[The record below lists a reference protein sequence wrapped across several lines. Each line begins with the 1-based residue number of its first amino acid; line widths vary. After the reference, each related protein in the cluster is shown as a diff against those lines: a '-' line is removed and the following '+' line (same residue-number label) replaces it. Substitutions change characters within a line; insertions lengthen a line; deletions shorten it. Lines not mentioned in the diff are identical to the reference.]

1 MNIRKKTGAAVLG
14 VLCMAAL
21 AGCQNQQSQTTQT
34 AEYIGIEAAKET
46 ALKSAGLT
54 EDQADFS
61 TAGLDS
67 RDGTFFYQVNFE
79 AEGMEYDYAID
90 AVTGV
95 VIEENSVAADDGAEA
110 AGAAASEA
118 ETSGAAADDGAE
130 AVGAAASRD
139 AAGDAASG
147 AVQASGAA
155 QASEAAQTS
164 AAAQNASD
172 LSAFEAAGVAIT
184 VMKPLG
190 AGTLLSAERSPFG
203 VAMTVPQCIQYCLDR
218 NGVKVVIVGCHS
230 VEEVLEAVRY
240 EHLPA
245 KERDYSHIF
254 HTGAA
259 IHMTGRCMYCNHC
272 QPCPAHIDIAAVTK
286 FLDLATQ
293 QETVPETVAQHY
305 WSLSAT
311 ADDCLMC
318 GRCEPNCPFGVQIR
332 KNMARAR
339 EVFAHTAPV

>member
-1 MNIRKKTGAAVLG
+1 MNIRKKTGAAALG

-21 AGCQNQQSQTTQT
+21 AGCQNQQSQTAQT

-95 VIEENSVAADDGAEA
+95 VIEENSVAP
-110 AGAAASEA
+110 
-118 ETSGAAADDGAE
+118 
-130 AVGAAASRD
+130 
-139 AAGDAASG
+139 AASG

-172 LSAFEAAGVAIT
+172 SGMIGEEKAKEIALNHAGLTEDQTQRLWVKRDYDDGRSIYEVEFYGEGRDEYDYEIDAVTGEIVAFDTDLHDHGTA
-184 VMKPLG
+184 PLG
-190 AGTLLSAERSPFG
+190 GPVPGFGRAGAP
-203 VAMTVPQCIQYCLDR
+203 DR
-218 NGVKVVIVGCHS
+218 PGAGSGRLRGK
-230 VEEVLEAVRY
+230 Y
-240 EHLPA
+240 FPA
-245 KERDYSHIF
+245 S
-254 HTGAA
+254 G
-259 IHMTGRCMYCNHC
+259 MGRR
-272 QPCPAHIDIAAVTK
+272 
-286 FLDLATQ
+286 
-293 QETVPETVAQHY
+293 
-305 WSLSAT
+305 T
-311 ADDCLMC
+311 A
-318 GRCEPNCPFGVQIR
+318 GI
-332 KNMARAR
+332 
-339 EVFAHTAPV
+339 

>member
-21 AGCQNQQSQTTQT
+21 AGCQNQQSQTAQT

-110 AGAAASEA
+110 TGAAASEA

-130 AVGAAASRD
+130 AVGGAASRD

-172 LSAFEAAGVAIT
+172 SGMIGEEKAKEIALNHAGLTEDQTQRLWVKRDYDDGRSIYEVEFYGEGRDEYDYEIDAVTGEIVAFDTDLHDHGTAPSEGQSQVSEEKVRQT
-184 VMKPLG
+184 VLERVPG
-190 AGTLLSAERSPFG
+190 ASAENIF
-203 VAMTVPQCIQYCLDR
+203 L
-218 NGVKVVIVGCHS
+218 H
-230 VEEVLEAVRY
+230 LEWDDGRLEY
-240 EHLPA
+240 EGELIYDNMEYEFKIDA
-245 KERDYSHIF
+245 YS
-254 HTGAA
+254 G
-259 IHMTGRCMYCNHC
+259 
-272 QPCPAHIDIAAVTK
+272 AVTEWEAEQ
-286 FLDLATQ
+286 F
-293 QETVPETVAQHY
+293 
-305 WSLSAT
+305 
-311 ADDCLMC
+311 
-318 GRCEPNCPFGVQIR
+318 RR
-332 KNMARAR
+332 
-339 EVFAHTAPV
+339 

>member
-1 MNIRKKTGAAVLG
+1 MNIRKKTGAAALG

-21 AGCQNQQSQTTQT
+21 AGCQNQQSQTAQT

-95 VIEENSVAADDGAEA
+95 VIEENSVAADDGAETS
-110 AGAAASEA
+110 GAAASEA
-118 ETSGAAADDGAE
+118 ET
-130 AVGAAASRD
+130 
-139 AAGDAASG
+139 SG

-172 LSAFEAAGVAIT
+172 SGMIGEEKAKEIALNYAGLTEDQTQRLWVKRDYDDGRSIYEVEFYGEGRDEYDYEIDAVTGEIVAFDTDLHDHGTAPSEGQSQVSEEQVRQT
-184 VMKPLG
+184 VLERVPG
-190 AGTLLSAERSPFG
+190 ASAENIF
-203 VAMTVPQCIQYCLDR
+203 L
-218 NGVKVVIVGCHS
+218 H
-230 VEEVLEAVRY
+230 LEGDDGRLEY
-240 EHLPA
+240 EGELIYDNMEYEFKIDA
-245 KERDYSHIF
+245 YS
-254 HTGAA
+254 G
-259 IHMTGRCMYCNHC
+259 
-272 QPCPAHIDIAAVTK
+272 AVTEWEAEQ
-286 FLDLATQ
+286 F
-293 QETVPETVAQHY
+293 
-305 WSLSAT
+305 
-311 ADDCLMC
+311 
-318 GRCEPNCPFGVQIR
+318 RR
-332 KNMARAR
+332 
-339 EVFAHTAPV
+339 

>member
-21 AGCQNQQSQTTQT
+21 AGCQNQQSQTAQT

-110 AGAAASEA
+110 TGAAASEA

-130 AVGAAASRD
+130 AVGAAASKD

-164 AAAQNASD
+164 AAAQNASASGMIGEEKAKEIALNHAGLTEDQTQRLWVKRDYDDGRSIYEVEFYGEGRDEYDYEIDAVTGEIVAFDTD
-172 LSAFEAAGVAIT
+172 LHDHGTAPSEGQSQVSEEQVRQT
-184 VMKPLG
+184 VLERVPG
-190 AGTLLSAERSPFG
+190 ASAENIF
-203 VAMTVPQCIQYCLDR
+203 L
-218 NGVKVVIVGCHS
+218 H
-230 VEEVLEAVRY
+230 LEWDDGRLEY
-240 EHLPA
+240 EGELIYDNMEYEFKIDA
-245 KERDYSHIF
+245 YS
-254 HTGAA
+254 G
-259 IHMTGRCMYCNHC
+259 
-272 QPCPAHIDIAAVTK
+272 AVTEWEAEQ
-286 FLDLATQ
+286 F
-293 QETVPETVAQHY
+293 
-305 WSLSAT
+305 
-311 ADDCLMC
+311 
-318 GRCEPNCPFGVQIR
+318 RR
-332 KNMARAR
+332 
-339 EVFAHTAPV
+339 

>member
-21 AGCQNQQSQTTQT
+21 AGCQNQQSQTAQT

-110 AGAAASEA
+110 TGAAASEA

-130 AVGAAASRD
+130 ATGAAASKD

-172 LSAFEAAGVAIT
+172 SGMIGEEKAKEIALNHAGLAEDQTQRLWVKRDYDDGRSIYEVEFYGEGRDEYDYEIDAVTGEIVAFDTDLHDHGTAPSEGQSQVSEEQVRQT
-184 VMKPLG
+184 VLERVPG
-190 AGTLLSAERSPFG
+190 ASAENIF
-203 VAMTVPQCIQYCLDR
+203 L
-218 NGVKVVIVGCHS
+218 H
-230 VEEVLEAVRY
+230 LEWDDGRLEY
-240 EHLPA
+240 EGELIYDNMEYEFKIDA
-245 KERDYSHIF
+245 YS
-254 HTGAA
+254 G
-259 IHMTGRCMYCNHC
+259 
-272 QPCPAHIDIAAVTK
+272 AVTEWEAEQ
-286 FLDLATQ
+286 F
-293 QETVPETVAQHY
+293 
-305 WSLSAT
+305 
-311 ADDCLMC
+311 
-318 GRCEPNCPFGVQIR
+318 RR
-332 KNMARAR
+332 
-339 EVFAHTAPV
+339 

>member
-21 AGCQNQQSQTTQT
+21 AGCQNQQSQTAQT

-130 AVGAAASRD
+130 TSGAAASRD

-172 LSAFEAAGVAIT
+172 SGMIGEEKAKEIALNHAGLTEDQTQRLWVKRDYDDGRSIYEVEFYGEGRDEYDYEIDAVTGEIVAFDTDLHDHGTAPSEGQSQVSEEQVRQT
-184 VMKPLG
+184 VLERVPG
-190 AGTLLSAERSPFG
+190 ASAENIF
-203 VAMTVPQCIQYCLDR
+203 L
-218 NGVKVVIVGCHS
+218 H
-230 VEEVLEAVRY
+230 LEWDDGRLEY
-240 EHLPA
+240 EGELIYDNMEYEFKIDA
-245 KERDYSHIF
+245 YS
-254 HTGAA
+254 G
-259 IHMTGRCMYCNHC
+259 
-272 QPCPAHIDIAAVTK
+272 AVTEWEAEQ
-286 FLDLATQ
+286 F
-293 QETVPETVAQHY
+293 
-305 WSLSAT
+305 
-311 ADDCLMC
+311 
-318 GRCEPNCPFGVQIR
+318 RR
-332 KNMARAR
+332 
-339 EVFAHTAPV
+339 

>member
-21 AGCQNQQSQTTQT
+21 AGCQNQQSQTAQT

-110 AGAAASEA
+110 TGTAASEA

-130 AVGAAASRD
+130 AVGAAASKD
-139 AAGDAASG
+139 AAEDAASG

-172 LSAFEAAGVAIT
+172 SGMIGEEKAKEIALNHAGLTEDQTQRLWVKRDYDDGRSIYEVEFYGEGRDEYDYEIDAVTGEIVAFDTDLHDHGTAPSEGQSQVSEEQVRQT
-184 VMKPLG
+184 VLERVPG
-190 AGTLLSAERSPFG
+190 ASAENIF
-203 VAMTVPQCIQYCLDR
+203 L
-218 NGVKVVIVGCHS
+218 H
-230 VEEVLEAVRY
+230 LEWDDGRLEY
-240 EHLPA
+240 EGELIYDNMEYEFKIDA
-245 KERDYSHIF
+245 YS
-254 HTGAA
+254 G
-259 IHMTGRCMYCNHC
+259 
-272 QPCPAHIDIAAVTK
+272 AVTEWEAEQ
-286 FLDLATQ
+286 F
-293 QETVPETVAQHY
+293 
-305 WSLSAT
+305 
-311 ADDCLMC
+311 
-318 GRCEPNCPFGVQIR
+318 RR
-332 KNMARAR
+332 
-339 EVFAHTAPV
+339 